1 MGQFLGLL
9 LIELENEKKIYRRKK
24 KRHTY
29 QRKISYQIIISLS
42 LHQVRLCALIII
54 TLNMYIFSFSMNV
67 LLCFKIE
74 AYFMLVINFS
84 ITHLHYTFRGRNNCR
99 LSTKADQKLV
109 LSSKK
114 VTLFTIKKPTR
125 KCHRI

>member
-9 LIELENEKKIYRRKK
+9 LIELENETYR
-24 KRHTY
+24 
-29 QRKISYQIIISLS
+29 RKISYQIIISLS

-84 ITHLHYTFRGRNNCR
+84 MTHLHYIFRGRNNCR
-99 LSTKADQKLV
+99 LLTKADQKLV
-109 LSSKK
+109 LSSEK
-114 VTLFTIKKPTR
+114 VTLFTIKKLTR
-125 KCHRI
+125 KCQHI